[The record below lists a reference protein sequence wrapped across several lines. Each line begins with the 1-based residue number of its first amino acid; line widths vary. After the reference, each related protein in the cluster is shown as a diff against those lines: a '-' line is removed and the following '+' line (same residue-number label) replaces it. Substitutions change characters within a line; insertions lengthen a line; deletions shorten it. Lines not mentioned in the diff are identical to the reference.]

1 MIGLKNL
8 KKNKM
13 QIINGRWQDH
23 QGNSVNNFN
32 VSELLEIGQKVTA
45 LYGDDITYSRIG
57 LVSSLNNL
65 SKREEHSL
73 DALLKEKGVLDKLI
87 GY

>member
-1 MIGLKNL
+1 
-8 KKNKM
+8 M
-13 QIINGRWQDH
+13 QIINGKWRDS
-23 QGNSVNNFN
+23 NNNPVNNFN

-45 LYGDDITYSRIG
+45 IYGDDITYNRIN

-65 SKREEHSL
+65 SKREEQSL
-73 DALLKEKGVLDKLI
+73 DMLLKEKGILDKLI

>member
-1 MIGLKNL
+1 
-8 KKNKM
+8 M

-23 QGNSVNNFN
+23 QGNTVNNFN

-45 LYGDDITYSRIG
+45 IYREDITYSRIG

-65 SKREEHSL
+65 SRSEEHSL
-73 DALLKEKGVLDKLI
+73 NVLLKEKGVLDKLI

>member
-1 MIGLKNL
+1 
-8 KKNKM
+8 M
-13 QIINGRWQDH
+13 QIVNGKWRDS
-23 QGNSVNNFN
+23 NNNPVNNFN

-45 LYGDDITYSRIG
+45 LYGDDVTYNRIS

-65 SKREEHSL
+65 SKREEQSL
-73 DALLKEKGVLDKLI
+73 DMLLKEKGILDKLI

>member
-1 MIGLKNL
+1 MK
-8 KKNKM
+8 
-13 QIINGRWQDH
+13 IINGRWQDC
-23 QGNSVNNFN
+23 QGNAVNNFN

-45 LYGDDITYSRIG
+45 IYGDDITYSRIG

-73 DALLKEKGVLDKLI
+73 DVLLKEKGVLDKLI

>member
-1 MIGLKNL
+1 MKIV
-8 KKNKM
+8 
-13 QIINGRWQDH
+13 NGKWKDS
-23 QGNSVNNFN
+23 NNNPVNNFN

-45 LYGDDITYSRIG
+45 IYGDDITYNRIG

-65 SKREEHSL
+65 SKREEQSL
-73 DALLKEKGVLDKLI
+73 DMLLKEKGILDKLI